1 MVASW
6 TWGLGSCVSQFRQN
20 KLDCGR
26 ALACSPHLP
35 RAGGCL
41 VGQGQPEGGW
51 MVVGG
56 GDEGG
61 LEGGSSVVKAAGF
74 LFQIKGLN
82 HLTDFST
89 HASL

>member
-1 MVASW
+1 
-6 TWGLGSCVSQFRQN
+6 
-20 KLDCGR
+20 
-26 ALACSPHLP
+26 
-35 RAGGCL
+35 
-41 VGQGQPEGGW
+41 